1 MSATRQLHVAMLDGL
16 RMHSTLMGQGP
27 VLLLL
32 HGFTGAGSDWAHVFD
47 LDALSQRYRL
57 LIPDLRGHG
66 RSDNPS
72 EDFTIRQC
80 AVDVLALLDSL
91 GLETCHAVGMSL
103 GGNTLLHAA
112 TRAPGRVG
120 RMVLVSSTP
129 YYPAQAR
136 TLMATLTEESRSE
149 AEWADMRSKH
159 VGGDAQIRALWR
171 HGRGFAH
178 SFDDMNFTP
187 PLLGTVRAP
196 TLLVQGDQDP
206 LYPVE
211 LSVEMHRAIP
221 ASRLWVVPGGGH
233 CPIFGE
239 HREPF
244 ARMTQAFLAG
254 SNGPAGSPV

>member
-1 MSATRQLHVAMLDGL
+1 MNATRETHVATLDGL
-16 RMHSTLMGQGP
+16 RMSYTLRGEGP
-27 VLLLL
+27 LLVLL
-32 HGFTGAGSDWAHVFD
+32 HGFTGAGADWAHVFD
-47 LDALSQRYRL
+47 LDALGREYRL

-72 EDFTIRQC
+72 EGFTMRQC
-80 AVDVLALLDSL
+80 AEDVLALLDV
-91 GLETCHAVGMSL
+91 LEVQTCRAIGMSL

-112 TRAPGRVG
+112 TRAPERIE

-136 TLMATLTEESRSE
+136 RIMATFTEESRSE

-171 HGRGFAH
+171 HGRGFAD
-178 SFDDMNFTP
+178 SVDDMNFTP
-187 PLLGTVRAP
+187 PLLGTVRAR

-211 LSVEMHRAIP
+211 LSLEMYRGIP
-221 ASRLWVVPGGGH
+221 ESRLWVVPGGGH
-233 CPIFGE
+233 CPIFGAQ
-239 HREPF
+239 REPF
-244 ARMTQAFLAG
+244 AHAAQAFIAG
-254 SNGPAGSPV
+254 GNA